1 MGLGG
6 MYHSHEVVQYVVT
19 ETFGDPSMSVS
30 GAKKSRLKSG
40 VECGG
45 CGGGMSLRVW
55 SGGGGMDHNWVVQY
69 VVIKTFGVPSLLF
82 SG

>member
-1 MGLGG
+1 

-45 CGGGMSLRVW
+45 CGRVGVGWIIIGWFNMLLWRPLMS
-55 SGGGGMDHNWVVQY
+55 H
-69 VVIKTFGVPSLLF
+69 PC
-82 SG
+82 